1 MTKKKNKLTK
11 NKSRKKKSIKDMGSA
26 KDQILNLMRKNPR
39 KRVSFKQ
46 IASVLGI
53 TSLGEKNAIQKV
65 LTGLVDSNQIER
77 VDAKFY
83 QAVVDTS
90 LLEGTVDYVNSEYGF
105 VVIGEPYSDI
115 WVNSRNMKN
124 ALHGDKVSVK
134 TITSGRKRRQEG
146 EVVEV
151 LEHSKRSFAGTI
163 EISPRFAFVDVTDR
177 KMHFDVFVPLPHL
190 NGAKHGEKVVVDIT
204 KWDGKAKNPTGKISK
219 VLGKA
224 GDHDTEIHSIMF
236 EYELPFEFPRELEA
250 EAEKIP
256 VEISKQEIAK
266 RRDMRDIT
274 TFTIDPFNA
283 KDFDDALSIRKL
295 ENGNW
300 EIGVHIADVT
310 HYVKPDTAL
319 EAEALE
325 RATSVYL
332 VDRTIPMLPEKLSN
346 GLCSLRPNEEK
357 LTFSVVFE
365 IDEQAGIH
373 NKWFGRTVIYSDRR
387 FTYEEAQERIE
398 SGEGEYADEIVTMN
412 ELAKKFKKRR
422 FEHGAVS
429 FESVEFVF
437 QLDDDGK
444 TPLGMFPKERKDA
457 HKMIEEFMLLANKNV
472 AEFVY
477 HQKESTPRNTM
488 VYRAH
493 EDPDPERVAEFSLF
507 AKRFGYDIP
516 LNVKK
521 LPEALNKLAEELAGK
536 PEQNIIESQAIRTM
550 SKARYTTEAIGHYG
564 LGFAHYSH
572 FTSPIR
578 RYPDMMAHRMLQHYL
593 DHGKPLNKENE
604 ETKCKHSSV
613 MEKRA
618 ADAERASIK
627 YKQVEY
633 MQSFIGKQMHG
644 MITGTTEWG
653 MYVELSETRTEGM
666 IRISDIEGDYYQ
678 YDAEKM
684 RVIGHNYGKVLRIGD
699 MIEIIVKKANLTTR
713 QVDFQLVVD

>member
-1 MTKKKNKLTK
+1 MTKKKNKQPK
-11 NKSRKKKSIKDMGSA
+11 NKPSKKKSIKDLGSV
-26 KDQILNLMRKNPR
+26 KDQILNLMRR
-39 KRVSFKQ
+39 KPGKRISFKQ
-46 IASVLGI
+46 IISVLGMK
-53 TSLGEKNAIQKV
+53 SLGEKNALQKV
-65 LTGLVDSNQIER
+65 LADLVESNQIER
-77 VDAKFY
+77 IDSKFY
-83 QAVVDTS
+83 QAIVNTE
-90 LLEGTVDYVNSEYGF
+90 LLEGIVDYVNPEYGF
-105 VVIGEPYSDI
+105 IVIGEPYSDI

-134 TITSGRKRRQEG
+134 ILPSGRKRRQEG

-151 LEHSKRSFAGTI
+151 LERSKRSFAGTI

-177 KMHFDVFVPLPHL
+177 KMHFDVFVPLSHL

-204 KWDGKAKNPTGKISK
+204 RWEGKEKNPTGKISK

-236 EYELPFEFPRELEA
+236 EYELPFEFPSELEA

-310 HYVKPDTAL
+310 HYVKPDTEL
-319 EAEALE
+319 EAEAYE

-357 LTFSVVFE
+357 LTFSVIFE

-398 SGEGEYADEIVTMN
+398 SGEGEFADEIVTMN
-412 ELAKKFKKRR
+412 ELAKKFKHRR
-422 FEHGAVS
+422 FQHGAVS

-437 QLDDDGK
+437 QLDEDGK

-457 HKMIEEFMLLANKNV
+457 HKMIEEFMLLANKHV

-477 HQKESTPRNTM
+477 HQKESAPRNTM

-493 EDPDPERVAEFSLF
+493 EDPDPERVAEFALF

-521 LPEALNKLAEELAGK
+521 LPEALNKLAEDLEGK

-550 SKARYTTEAIGHYG
+550 SKAQLHYG
-564 LGFAHYSH
+564 SNWSLWIGLCALLAFHFA
-572 FTSPIR
+572 
-578 RYPDMMAHRMLQHYL
+578 
-593 DHGKPLNKENE
+593 N
-604 ETKCKHSSV
+604 
-613 MEKRA
+613 
-618 ADAERASIK
+618 
-627 YKQVEY
+627 
-633 MQSFIGKQMHG
+633 
-644 MITGTTEWG
+644 
-653 MYVELSETRTEGM
+653 
-666 IRISDIEGDYYQ
+666 
-678 YDAEKM
+678 
-684 RVIGHNYGKVLRIGD
+684 
-699 MIEIIVKKANLTTR
+699 
-713 QVDFQLVVD
+713 